1 MALQETAK
9 RDRKPQLDFFVKKW
23 WRRFFARHTNP
34 QIAILRLAQPRS
46 SSSSNAFTM
55 ISDDDLYKLA
65 IFLGSISMIL
75 IVVYHFLEV
84 NSEPTPA
91 AAGKKTS

>member
-1 MALQETAK
+1 
-9 RDRKPQLDFFVKKW
+9 
-23 WRRFFARHTNP
+23 
-34 QIAILRLAQPRS
+34 
-46 SSSSNAFTM
+46 M
-55 ISDDDLYKLA
+55 ISDDELYKLA

-91 AAGKKTS
+91 TAGKKAS